1 MQTRQRQARRS
12 HPALVVVACA
22 VGLVGWLGGPAAAA
36 ELGGIDVRMTTGS
49 ASGTD
54 ASLFLGNLPDAR
66 CPAGTGDSL
75 FTMEGPG
82 LRPYEAFLGP
92 GNTTG
97 TGPQEFSGAS
107 VANLRTSNAG
117 SFVRSGPT
125 SSPFS
130 ASAAPKGLCPTS
142 TRGDWTTSRVA
153 RARSSSGPDPRRR
166 PSRASTRHRAP
177 LAVRAPA
184 ARAWAA
190 RAPRGQ
196 PCRPRPPARP
206 ACPRRQSRPLRPPR
220 VEPALLAQGRAG
232 SDPPAASA
240 RLPSRVWSAGLP
252 CWLLLPQSCCSW
264 PVTVSPTGP
273 TVRERPVQ
281 GCEVMTTP
289 RHPGARA
296 RALRGGTSFTY
307 RHNAEA

>member
-107 VANLRTSNAG
+107 VANLRTNNAG
-117 SFVRSGPT
+117 SFVRSGTYVITFLCVRSPDGAVSDVYARRLDYVAGGAGSIVIRPGPAAPAQPGVDPT
-125 SSPFS
+125 PSAPGS
-130 ASAAPKGLCPTS
+130 ASPGGTSLGSTSPTGAAM
-142 TRGDWTTSRVA
+142 
-153 RARSSSGPDPRRR
+153 
-166 PSRASTRHRAP
+166 
-177 LAVRAPA
+177 PA
-184 ARAWAA
+184 ATTGAA
-190 RAPRGQ
+190 RLSPTA
-196 PCRPRPPARP
+196 
-206 ACPRRQSRPLRPPR
+206 
-220 VEPALLAQGRAG
+220 V
-232 SDPPAASA
+232 PPAAA
-240 RLPSRVWSAGLP
+240 SAGGAGPADPGSGGQRPARSVSKAAFPGLVGGLAVLAAFAAV
-252 CWLLLPQSCCSW
+252 LLLLARHRQSNGSDRA
-264 PVTVSPTGP
+264 G
-273 TVRERPVQ
+273 
-281 GCEVMTTP
+281 TP
-289 RHPGARA
+289 RPRV
-296 RALRGGTSFTY
+296 
-307 RHNAEA
+307 